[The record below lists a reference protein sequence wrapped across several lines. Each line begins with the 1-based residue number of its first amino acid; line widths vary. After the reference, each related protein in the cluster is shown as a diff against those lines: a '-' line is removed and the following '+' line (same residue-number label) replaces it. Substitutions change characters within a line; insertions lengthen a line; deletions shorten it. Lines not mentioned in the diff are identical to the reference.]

1 MIWFKE
7 GEDEKETDLGL
18 SLAEGGGRERRNKET
33 ERKKN
38 CKREEKIREKV
49 IYISHREAF

>member
-18 SLAEGGGRERRNKET
+18 SLAGGGGGIRRLKGKRIEKEKKNE
-33 ERKKN
+33 ERK
-38 CKREEKIREKV
+38 
-49 IYISHREAF
+49 

>member
-18 SLAEGGGRERRNKET
+18 SLAGGGREWRNKET

-38 CKREEKIREKV
+38 
-49 IYISHREAF
+49 

>member
-18 SLAEGGGRERRNKET
+18 SLAGGGGGNKET

-38 CKREEKIREKV
+38 WKREEKRREKV
-49 IYISHREAF
+49 IYILHQEAF